1 MWEKRERE
9 KERMEKSF
17 EVEAD
22 KEKRL
27 IREFLSTNIL
37 DNEIRNVLYNVKE
50 EKDLWKLYS
59 LLMFREKLLSK
70 IKENK

>member
-1 MWEKRERE
+1 MWEKREKE
-9 KERMEKSF
+9 KEKIEKSF
-17 EVEAD
+17 EVEGD
-22 KEKRL
+22 REKRL

-50 EKDLWKLYS
+50 ERDLWKLYS
-59 LLMFREKLLSK
+59 LLMFREKLLSR

>member
-1 MWEKRERE
+1 MWEKRE
-9 KERMEKSF
+9 KEKSF
-17 EVEAD
+17 EVEGD
-22 KEKRL
+22 RERRL
-27 IREFLSTNIL
+27 IKEFLSTNIL

-50 EKDLWKLYS
+50 ERDLWRLYA

>member
-1 MWEKRERE
+1 MWEKREKE
-9 KERMEKSF
+9 KERIEKSF
-17 EVEAD
+17 EVESD
-22 KEKRL
+22 RDKRL

-50 EKDLWKLYS
+50 ERDLWKLYS
-59 LLMFREKLLSK
+59 LLMFREKLLSR

>member
-9 KERMEKSF
+9 RERIEKSF
-17 EVEAD
+17 EVEGD
-22 KEKRL
+22 RDKRL
-27 IREFLSTNIL
+27 IREFLASGIL

-50 EKDLWKLYS
+50 DRDLWKLYS

>member
-1 MWEKRERE
+1 MWEKREKE

-17 EVEAD
+17 EVEVD
-22 KEKRL
+22 KDKRL

-59 LLMFREKLLSK
+59 LLMFREKLLSR